1 MIASSAARS
10 TWVTKSF
17 ARFAFTTSA
26 SPPSAAR
33 LMIEP
38 ARRAARTAMFSM
50 GCIWVLD
57 ARCRMQGP
65 RILRAVPRIRIVLC
79 RPSHPGNIGAAA
91 RAMKTMG
98 LADLR
103 LVAPERYPAPEAEWM
118 ATNAINV
125 LHASRTHDTL
135 VEAIADCVA
144 AFAMSARPR
153 EWSPQVLDARSAA
166 TRATELVGDVAFV
179 FGNETAGLTNE
190 EVFACQFLVHIPASL
205 EFSSLNLAQAVQV
218 MAYELFMAQI
228 PREVSERSEKAAT
241 VADLEGL
248 YAHLEEAARQTNFM
262 ASGSRLRERWRRL
275 FSRVPALE
283 REEVNIMR
291 GLLRALLGK

>member
-1 MIASSAARS
+1 M
-10 TWVTKSF
+10 
-17 ARFAFTTSA
+17 
-26 SPPSAAR
+26 
-33 LMIEP
+33 
-38 ARRAARTAMFSM
+38 
-50 GCIWVLD
+50 
-57 ARCRMQGP
+57 
-65 RILRAVPRIRIVLC
+65 LC

-98 LADLR
+98 LTDLR
-103 LVAPERYPAPEAEWM
+103 LVAPERYPAPEADWM
-118 ATNAINV
+118 ATNAV
-125 LHASRTHDTL
+125 DVLKGATLHASLEDSIR
-135 VEAIADCVA
+135 DCVA

-166 TRATELVGDVAFV
+166 ARAMALEGDVAFV

-190 EVFACQFLVHIPASL
+190 EVFACQYLVHIPASA

-218 MAYELFMAQI
+218 MAYELFMTTKPAVHT
-228 PREVSERSEKAAT
+228 RTEKLAT
-241 VADLEGL
+241 VEDVEGL
-248 YAHLEEAARQTNFM
+248 YAHLELAALETKFM

-275 FSRVPALE
+275 FSRVPGLE